1 MTKSFQLVLLTA
13 VASGALCAAAG
24 TARATTYLQTDLV
37 SDLSALGAEVTD
49 PNLKNSW
56 GLSFQPGGPV
66 WVSDQATQ
74 NTTLYGV
81 TGATVTKEAL
91 TVAIPPAG
99 SGGPTGQ
106 VANTNTSAFEVS
118 GTVKLALFIFSN
130 LKGSI
135 SASNGSAGTTA
146 VTEAPRSGATN
157 NGLAANKTSPML
169 YASNG
174 AGTC

>member
-13 VASGALCAAAG
+13 VASGALCAGAG

-37 SDLSALGAEVTD
+37 SDLSVLGAEVTD

-74 NTTLYGV
+74 NATLYGV

-91 TVAIPPAG
+91 TVAIPPM
-99 SGGPTGQ
+99 GP
-106 VANTNTSAFEVS
+106 VALRTSRQHQHVS
-118 GTVKLALFIFSN
+118 VR
-130 LKGSI
+130 
-135 SASNGSAGTTA
+135 GSAEPA
-146 VTEAPRSGATN
+146 NPRSSS
-157 NGLAANKTSPML
+157 SP
-169 YASNG
+169 
-174 AGTC
+174 T